1 MNFEIFKFEKSDLQI
16 VREQSG
22 RILVAMKPIVDAL
35 GFDWKNQY
43 RNITE
48 DPVLN
53 SVMVITTTTGADGKQ
68 YEMVCLPLDYLNG
81 WLFKINANRYKNDYR
96 YEIIIRYQREC
107 YRVLADHFL
116 LNRKQID
123 HDTNIENTIKQAI
136 ECMPFNLYVERAV
149 ENILL
154 PTMLSVLTKLLPA
167 AVASTLTSYEKSI
180 SAASASS
187 RPRPQPRQLPMP

>member
-1 MNFEIFKFEKSDLQI
+1 MNFEVFKFEKADLQI

-68 YEMVCLPLDYLNG
+68 YEMVCLPLDYLYG
-81 WLFKINANRYKNDYR
+81 WLFKINANRYKND
-96 YEIIIRYQREC
+96 
-107 YRVLADHFL
+107 
-116 LNRKQID
+116 
-123 HDTNIENTIKQAI
+123 
-136 ECMPFNLYVERAV
+136 
-149 ENILL
+149 
-154 PTMLSVLTKLLPA
+154 
-167 AVASTLTSYEKSI
+167 
-180 SAASASS
+180 
-187 RPRPQPRQLPMP
+187 